1 MSDLERERTE
11 QKLRF
16 ARLHLDELGSRPS
29 GQGDDFERAHYEAA
43 LAQLLGAYDAFLGEL
58 NVALSCNRDP
68 GDISLGKLR
77 ESLKTQGRSSQV
89 LRRLYELQQNEGSW
103 FRHLQDL
110 RHASTHRRGVPLAFH
125 LGGPKH
131 RKVSFKHPATLEEQ
145 DAPADETLGA
155 WLKSMRR
162 LIDEARALVLEEAA
176 G

>member
-1 MSDLERERTE
+1 MSELDRSRTE

-16 ARLHLDELGSRPS
+16 ARLHLDELASRPS

-43 LAQLLGAYDAFLGEL
+43 LAQLLGAYEAFLGEL
-58 NVALSCNRDP
+58 NVALGCNRKP
-68 GDISLGKLR
+68 GDVSLGKLR
-77 ESLKTQGRSSQV
+77 ESLKGQGRSSHV
-89 LRRLYELQQNEGSW
+89 LRRLYDLQQDERSR

-110 RHASTHRRGVPLAFH
+110 RHASIHRRGVPLAFH

-131 RKVSFKHPATLEEQ
+131 RRVSFKHPATLDEQ
-145 DAPADETLGA
+145 DTPADETLRE

-162 LIDEARALVLEEAA
+162 LIDEARELVLEERA